1 MILSIVEDRDRGY
14 RLGVDSYLTKP
25 IDAEQLLS
33 TVSSLAARGQ
43 QTPAPTRKK
52 VLVIEDDAGIVRA
65 IQEVL
70 NEFQLITV
78 DDGQEG
84 IRMAQQEHPNL
95 IILDVRLAKEG
106 AIVKTLR
113 SMSETSESQ
122 IIVLTE
128 SIRAE
133 IITILDTIH
142 TDGEIPRYKNC

>member
-1 MILSIVEDRDRGY
+1 M
-14 RLGVDSYLTKP
+14 
-25 IDAEQLLS
+25 
-33 TVSSLAARGQ
+33 SSLAARGQ
-43 QTPAPTRKK
+43 QTPVPTRKK
-52 VLVIEDDAGIVRA
+52 VLVIEDDASIVRA

-113 SMSETSESQ
+113 SMSEVSESK

-128 SIRAE
+128 TIRAE
-133 IITILDTIH
+133 ITTILDTIY
-142 TDGEIPRYKNC
+142 TDESSHAEKTVE